1 MAKHT
6 SHEQANEFEEKQKT
20 NFEASTTGPAA
31 KYDSMRRIQ
40 GDVTKDVPVTSSES
54 KSTRWLIGRVEQDSK
69 QHECAQH

>member
-40 GDVTKDVPVTSSES
+40 GDVMKDVPITSSES
-54 KSTRWLIGRVEQDSK
+54 KAQDGRYESQPRFD
-69 QHECAQH
+69 AA